1 MKTNLR
7 TFIKHTAK
15 DFHNQSVNPPVVR
28 ASTIIF
34 KNLQEIEKAEKKY
47 LKNPR
52 SGNFNY
58 GRQGTPTTYALQ
70 KVLQEMEECYKVY
83 LTPTGFGAVFLAVL
97 SVVQPGD
104 EILVTDSVYSPTRL
118 LTQDYL
124 KKFNIK
130 SIFYNPL
137 NLNDLKNKISKKT
150 KLIFVENPGSNTF
163 EFQDLKKIIT
173 LAKKN
178 NIFTAIDNT
187 WATPYL
193 LKPIKLGFDM
203 SIVSATKYYSGH
215 SDVMGGSL
223 AINKKVF
230 KLVEPTNRV
239 SGLRLS
245 PDEAYL
251 VLRGIRTLDVRL
263 DKHHLNALKVA
274 NFLSKHKK
282 ILNVYYPYKKKSQ
295 NYKMW
300 KKYYSGASGLMG
312 LKVKSKNKKTVKNFI
327 NSLKLFGYG
336 YSWGG
341 FESLALY
348 QSQRQLGARNYT
360 NLKKNEHIIRLHIG
374 LEDPKDIINDLKQG
388 LKKIKESNG
397 KVFPKQ
403 KCIHY
408 FNSLLPSCNYCPR
421 YTPNFWAILF

>member
-58 GRQGTPTTYALQ
+58 GRQGTHTTYALQ

-137 NLNDLKNKISKKT
+137 NLNDLKNKVSKKT

-282 ILNVYYPYKKKSQ
+282 ILNVYYPYKKKTQ

-388 LKKIKESNG
+388 LKKIK
-397 KVFPKQ
+397 
-403 KCIHY
+403 
-408 FNSLLPSCNYCPR
+408 
-421 YTPNFWAILF
+421 

>member
-1 MKTNLR
+1 MNYSFKTFL
-7 TFIKHTAK
+7 KHTAK

-137 NLNDLKNKISKKT
+137 NLNDLKNKVSKKT

-388 LKKIKESNG
+388 LKKIK
-397 KVFPKQ
+397 
-403 KCIHY
+403 
-408 FNSLLPSCNYCPR
+408 
-421 YTPNFWAILF
+421 